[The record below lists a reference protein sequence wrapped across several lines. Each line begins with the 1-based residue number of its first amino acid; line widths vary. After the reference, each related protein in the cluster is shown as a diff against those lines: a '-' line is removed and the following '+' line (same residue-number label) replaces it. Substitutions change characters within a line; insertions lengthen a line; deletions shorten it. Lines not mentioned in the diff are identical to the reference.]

1 MAAGELEKTREDS
14 AVEIRDVTEGSTFPW
29 SKLPR
34 DLQHK
39 VLSYLSLQQ
48 LFQLRGVCQD
58 WRSIVHRHDFAAMF
72 DAMHSSEPPSP
83 AICYV
88 ESSHPRRIEWAMYD
102 YARSVWKKMSGLSCD
117 ANPRMGPNDSVY
129 SEDYSVYP
137 VGGLLCFHYKKL
149 DVGTWLVWNPLT
161 NKWKKL
167 PPCKNAASKGATA
180 FVYAFEADEAPLKS
194 YKILMAHYRITQIN
208 RYQRRKLGDGSLV
221 TEIYDSSTGSWTEPA
236 PEHILQLRMIPFLST
251 RGGVLCNGVIYF
263 RSSRN
268 AADFT
273 VERVLLC
280 YDIKSGEWH
289 EEVSDRR
296 CTRIF
301 EWDGRVMTVMLEPL
315 HSEEDVVASA
325 DGRNYPASRF
335 SIFKWDPAS
344 KRWVDTG
351 LEIPMKIK
359 RKFDYSVSMST
370 ALLEMVA
377 AGDYLVITGYARDG
391 SFRTAVYNKA
401 EKNWRCLSTAG
412 SLRFSRSAT
421 CRLNGMV
428 QFKPTLDWVP

>member
-1 MAAGELEKTREDS
+1 MAEGELEKIGENS
-14 AVEIRDVTEGSTFPW
+14 IVEMGADNEGGAFPW
-29 SKLPR
+29 SRLPR

-39 VLSYLSLQQ
+39 VLSYLSLQN
-48 LFQLRGVCQD
+48 LFKVRCVYQD
-58 WRSIVHRHDFAAMF
+58 WRSMVHRHDFATMY
-72 DAMHSSEPPSP
+72 DDMHSSDLSSP

-88 ESSHPRRIEWAMYD
+88 DSSHPRRIEWASFD
-102 YARSVWKKMSGLSCD
+102 YTGLVWKKMTSLSCD
-117 ANPRMGPNDSVY
+117 ANPRMGLNDSVY

-137 VGGLLCFHYKKL
+137 VGGFLCFHYRKL
-149 DVGTWLVWNPLT
+149 DVGTWIVWNPLT

-167 PPCKNAASKGATA
+167 APYKYAASKGATV
-180 FVYAFEADEAPLKS
+180 FVHAFEADESPLKS

-236 PEHILQLRMIPFLST
+236 AEHILHLRMIPFLST

-280 YDIKSGEWH
+280 YNIKSDEWH

-301 EWDGRVMTVMLEPL
+301 EWDGRVMTVMLEPP
-315 HSEEDVVASA
+315 HGEEDVVASV
-325 DGRNYPASRF
+325 DGHNYPASRF
-335 SIFKWDPAS
+335 SIFEWDTTS
-344 KRWVDTG
+344 RRWVDTG

-359 RKFDYSVSMST
+359 KKFDYSVSMST

-377 AGDYLVITGYARDG
+377 VGDYLVVTGYARDR

-401 EKNWRCLSTAG
+401 QNNWRCLSTPG
-412 SLRFSRSAT
+412 SWRFSRSAT

-428 QFKPTLDWVP
+428 QFKPRLDWVP